1 MRRALITGIAGQDG
15 SYLAEWL
22 LAKNYE
28 VHGIVRENSCLNRLQ
43 SFSHQLIL
51 HCADLNHPSSLR
63 RILNET
69 SPDELYHLGGQ
80 SHVGLSFEQAEAT
93 CESIAIGTLRL
104 LEIIRTLPEPPRFFN
119 ASSSE
124 VFGRRETS
132 PQDEQTPFRP
142 ATPYGC
148 AKAFATQMVSIQR
161 QAFGL
166 FACHGILYNHESPR
180 RGKNFVTQKIC
191 RAAAAIKQGRQ
202 RELFLGSLSSQR
214 DWGDARDYVQAM
226 WLMLQQETPA
236 DFVLATGQLHSV
248 QDVVETAFAA
258 VGLNWRDYVKSDP
271 RFMRPDDP
279 SRLVGNPAKAEKI
292 LLWRPINTF
301 AQLIT
306 EMTLSAL
313 DAGPA

>member
-28 VHGIVRENSCLNRLQ
+28 VHGVVRESSCLKRLQ

-51 HCADLNHPSSLR
+51 HRADLDHPASLR

-69 SPDELYHLGGQ
+69 SPDELYHLGGP
-80 SHVGLSFEQAEAT
+80 SHVGSSFEQAEAT

-104 LEIIRTLPEPPRFFN
+104 LEIVRALPKPPRFFN

-124 VFGRRETS
+124 VFGRPETS

-166 FACHGILYNHESPR
+166 FGCNGILYNHESPR
-180 RGKNFVTQKIC
+180 RGEYFVTQKIC
-191 RAAAAIKQGRQ
+191 HAAAAIKQGRQ
-202 RELFLGSLSSQR
+202 RELVLGSLSSQR

-292 LLWRPINTF
+292 LSWRPTNTF
-301 AQLIT
+301 TQLIT
-306 EMTLSAL
+306 EMTRSAL
-313 DAGPA
+313 DAGPD

>member
-28 VHGIVRENSCLNRLQ
+28 VHGIVRESSCLKRLQ
-43 SFSHQLIL
+43 TGHPQLVL
-51 HCADLNHPSSLR
+51 HRADLNDPASVR

-69 SPDELYHLGGQ
+69 APEELYHLGAQ

-104 LEIIRTLPEPPRFFN
+104 LEMVRALPQPPRFFN

-124 VFGRRETS
+124 VFGRPEAS
-132 PQDEQTPFRP
+132 PQDELTPFRP

-148 AKAFATQMVSIQR
+148 AKAFATQMVGIQR
-161 QAFGL
+161 QTFGL
-166 FACHGILYNHESPR
+166 FACNGILYNHESPR
-180 RGKNFVTQKIC
+180 RGDNFVTQKIC

-202 RELFLGSLSSQR
+202 RELSMGNLASQR
-214 DWGDARDYVQAM
+214 DWGDAREYVQAM
-226 WLMLQQETPA
+226 WLMLQQDTPA
-236 DFVLATGQLHSV
+236 DYVLATGKLHSV
-248 QDVVETAFAA
+248 QEVVETAFAT
-258 VGLNWRDYVKSDP
+258 VGLNWQDYVKLDP
-271 RFMRPDDP
+271 RFMRPEDP

-292 LLWRPINTF
+292 LGWRATTNFT
-301 AQLIT
+301 QLIT
-306 EMTLSAL
+306 EMTLAAL
-313 DAGPA
+313 ETAPA

>member
-28 VHGIVRENSCLNRLQ
+28 VHGIVRESSCLKRLQ

-51 HCADLNHPSSLR
+51 HHADLDHPASLR

-69 SPDELYHLGGQ
+69 SPDELYHLGGP

-93 CESIAIGTLRL
+93 CESISIGTLRL
-104 LEIIRTLPEPPRFFN
+104 LEIVRALPKPLRFFN

-124 VFGRRETS
+124 VFGRPETS

-148 AKAFATQMVSIQR
+148 AKAFVTQMVSIQR
-161 QAFGL
+161 RAFGL
-166 FACHGILYNHESPR
+166 FGCNGILYNHESPR

-191 RAAAAIKQGRQ
+191 HAAAAIKQGRQ
-202 RELFLGSLSSQR
+202 RELVLGSLSSQR
-214 DWGDARDYVQAM
+214 DWGDARDYVRAM

-279 SRLVGNPAKAEKI
+279 SQLIGNPAKAEKI
-292 LLWRPINTF
+292 LSWRPTNTF
-301 AQLIT
+301 TRLIT

-313 DAGPA
+313 DAGPD